1 MHDRKPPCVFPS
13 LTETELAVIEGSA
26 PGSAMRVRI
35 EPNGEGYVRLEQL
48 AWSPD
53 MGWYCQKS
61 FIIPAPLVRDLITT
75 LRKADCLLP
84 QNHAASAHLDPLAP
98 IPFHAAAPL
107 PHDDEQS
114 TQRRDA

>member
-13 LTETELAVIEGSA
+13 LTETELAVIDGSA

-84 QNHAASAHLDPLAP
+84 QNHNDSHTPL
-98 IPFHAAAPL
+98 PFRATAPL

-114 TQRRDA
+114 QHRRDA

>member
-13 LTETELAVIEGSA
+13 PTETELAVIEGTA

-61 FIIPAPLVRDLITT
+61 FVIPAPLVRELITT

-84 QNHAASAHLDPLAP
+84 QTHTDSHTP
-98 IPFHAAAPL
+98 IPFRAAPSL

-114 TQRRDA
+114 QHRRDA

>member
-13 LTETELAVIEGSA
+13 LTETELAVIEGTA
-26 PGSAMRVRI
+26 PGGAMRVRV

-61 FIIPAPLVRDLITT
+61 FVIPAPLVRELITA

-84 QNHAASAHLDPLAP
+84 QTRTDAPAS
-98 IPFHAAAPL
+98 IPFGAPRHAGFKPACLEPARL
-107 PHDDEQS
+107 G
-114 TQRRDA
+114 